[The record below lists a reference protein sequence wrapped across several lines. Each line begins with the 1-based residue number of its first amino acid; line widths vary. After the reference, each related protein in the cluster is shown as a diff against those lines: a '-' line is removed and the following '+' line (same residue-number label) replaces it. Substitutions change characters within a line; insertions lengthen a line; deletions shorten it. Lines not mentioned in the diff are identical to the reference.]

1 MSLRSE
7 VKSLA
12 ALADRFLTDTYVG
25 PNGVRSPFAG
35 DLSRIVVPDLLS
47 LFGIDET
54 ECVTRAEAM
63 SIPAVARGRAI
74 LLSLIADKP
83 LHAWRY
89 DVRLDFSEQPAF
101 LYRTPGQLGTWQR
114 MARTVDDLIF
124 YPWSLWKLQR
134 GALNNGRRPIL
145 NAVHV
150 SYEDWGV
157 DDDSGLIYLYD
168 EDGGREYPDADD
180 VMLIPGPWEGLLAA
194 GSRSLRGAAALE
206 RTWVDRAQNPSPLTE
221 LHLTDNTQL
230 DDDEAVATRDAWAAA
245 RRSRT
250 GAVALT
256 PSNIDV
262 IDHGTA
268 DAALFIEGRNSSRMD
283 VASLLNLP
291 GAILDASTAQASLT
305 YVTQEGTRTSVYD
318 LSLPYW
324 VRPIEARLS
333 QDDIVPAGQSVR
345 FDFSSLTTATPT
357 PIHTED

>member
-25 PNGVRSPFAG
+25 PNGIRSPFAG
-35 DLSRIVVPDLLS
+35 DLTRVVVPDLLS
-47 LFGIDET
+47 LFGIDEF
-54 ECVTRAEAM
+54 ECATRAEAM
-63 SIPAVARGRAI
+63 SIPAVARGRAL

-89 DVRLDFSEQPAF
+89 DEKLPFEQQPSF
-101 LYRTPGQLGTWQR
+101 LYRTPGQLGPWQR

-124 YPWSLWKLQR
+124 YPWSLWKNVR
-134 GALNNGRRPIL
+134 GALDGERRPIL
-145 NAVHV
+145 QSVHV
-150 SYEDWGV
+150 SYDDWGV
-157 DDDSGLIYLYD
+157 DDDSGAIWILNA
-168 EDGGREYPDADD
+168 DGGRDYPQAED
-180 VMLIPGPWEGLLAA
+180 VILIPGPWEGLIAS
-194 GSRSLRGAAALE
+194 GSRTLRGAAALE
-206 RTWVDRAQNPSPLTE
+206 RTWVDRAANPSPLTE

-256 PSNIDV
+256 PSNVEV

-268 DAALFIEGRNSSRMD
+268 DSALFIEGRNSSRMD
-283 VASLLNLP
+283 IASMLNLP
-291 GAILDASTAQASLT
+291 GAALDASTAQASLT
-305 YVTQEGTRTSVYD
+305 YVTQEGTRTSIYD
-318 LSLPYW
+318 LSIPYW

-333 QDDIVPAGQSVR
+333 QDDIVPQGQSVR
-345 FDFSSLTTATPT
+345 FDFSTLAPNQPSPA
-357 PIHTED
+357 TED